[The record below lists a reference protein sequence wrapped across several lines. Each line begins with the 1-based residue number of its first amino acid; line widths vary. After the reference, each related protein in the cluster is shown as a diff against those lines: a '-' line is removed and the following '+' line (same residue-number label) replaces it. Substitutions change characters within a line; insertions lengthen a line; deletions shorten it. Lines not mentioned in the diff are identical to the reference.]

1 MRRWI
6 PILAFLVLA
15 ACAPMD
21 SLPDQS
27 VTVTPDPLQPFL
39 NANSS
44 QATAVSAAA
53 TAQYFGMQLT
63 ATAVSAEATQQYLGM
78 QLTTTADARSATET
92 SQVML
97 AQVEAT
103 TRAWNATATAD
114 SAQSTGVANVTA
126 TQQAQSSSATQQ
138 SLNVTAT
145 ADAINSAAFATAMHA
160 QSETVRLA
168 VEREKITNQA
178 RAILPITFT
187 AITVMVVLVLL
198 WKYMRVRPIQRD
210 SRGDAP
216 LLIIDGVIYDA
227 DRNPFSVMQML
238 KGQPQIPML
247 TPTELQAPTTA
258 RDQAIDLA
266 RGLPAG
272 KAQQQVQRALLPNGQ
287 PTFQVVAADKL
298 PPLLTGDPQMTQVL
312 DAEWRQDEPTQ

>member
-6 PILAFLVLA
+6 LALVILFLS

-21 SLPDQS
+21 SYQVQS
-27 VTVTPDPLQPFL
+27 VTITPDPLQPFL

-63 ATAVSAEATQQYLGM
+63 ATAVSAEATQEYLGM
-78 QLTTTADARSATET
+78 QLTTTAEAMSATAASE
-92 SQVML
+92 VML
-97 AQVEAT
+97 VQAEAT
-103 TRAWNATATAD
+103 RRAWNATATAD
-114 SAQSTGVANVTA
+114 SAQSTEVANVTA

-145 ADAINSAAFATAMHA
+145 ADAIKSAAFATAMHG
-160 QSETVRLA
+160 QSESVRLA
-168 VEREKITNQA
+168 VERERLTNQA
-178 RAILPITFT
+178 RAILPITFS
-187 AITVMVVLVLL
+187 AITVVVVLVLL

-216 LLIIDGVIYDA
+216 LLIIDGTVYDA

-247 TPTELQAPTTA
+247 TPPEYQAPTTA

-287 PTFQVVAADKL
+287 PSFQVVPADKL